1 MVILVTGANGQLGQ
15 ALKKASKN
23 TDNLKFIFTDSDAL
37 DITNREKCE
46 RVFEKIN
53 PDFCINA
60 GAYTAVDKA
69 ESDYEK
75 AFAVNVTGVQNLAES
90 CKKHDT
96 TLIHISTD
104 FIFDGEKKTPY
115 TEEDKPS
122 PKSVYGT
129 TKLQGEQE
137 IQKILGN
144 YFIIRTSWVYS
155 EFGNN
160 FYKTM
165 LRLASERDSLN
176 VVNDQIGTP
185 TNANCLAQ
193 AIIEVVRCQMS
204 DVGSLNTEEKNINT
218 NTQHSTPSTQHLY
231 GIYNFSNEGSCSWY
245 DFAKKIFEI
254 NDIKIELN
262 PILTNAYP
270 TPAIRPKYSVL
281 DKSKIK
287 TTFGI
292 EIKSWE
298 EALLI

>member
-104 FIFDGEKKTPY
+104 FVFDGENNVPY
-115 TEEDKPS
+115 TEEDIPN

-137 IQKILGN
+137 IQKILEN

-185 TNANCLAQ
+185 TNANCLAE
-193 AIIEVVRCQMS
+193 AIIEVIKSKVKSQKF
-204 DVGSLNTEEKNINT
+204 EEKDSKLRT
-218 NTQHSTPSTQHLY
+218 SDF

-245 DFAKKIFEI
+245 DFAKNIFEL

-262 PILTNAYP
+262 PILTSAYP

-298 EALLI
+298 EALLMMNDER